1 MCGIFGYYLF
11 NKNAYKP
18 NVLKDMADVIHY
30 RGPDGE
36 GFFEDI
42 QHGVGTGNKRLSI
55 IDVESGG
62 QPFYS
67 DDQSISVVQNGEIF
81 NFIEL
86 AEDLKKS
93 GYHLK
98 THSDTEV
105 ILKLYERDG
114 IDFVHQLNGMF
125 AIAIHDKRLE
135 KLYLIRDR
143 VGVKPLYYYQDPQKL
158 YFGSEIKSIIKAG
171 VNPKINFQSLCEF
184 FTYNYVPSPKTIF
197 EDIHHVDP
205 GYYLEISKSH
215 VTKHRWWSLKNQTS
229 IMRSEGETIEEFN
242 SLLFD
247 ATKIRMRCDVPF
259 GAFLSGG
266 VDSSTIVGL
275 MSQISK
281 ESIRTYSIGF
291 FDERFDET
299 PYAEEAARLFAT
311 IHQSH
316 KVGPEIAD
324 LWEKMIY
331 HCDQP
336 HGDTSFIPTYLVSK
350 LARQSVKVVLTGDGG
365 DELFGGYEKF
375 PQYLAMNNDI
385 ILSSENYGRFIS
397 IYKPEDL
404 AQLFKSEHQGYLK
417 NQDPYYI
424 IQNKLSEVSEFDK
437 INQMLYLDF
446 SMLLPGNNLVKPD
459 RMGMAAS
466 IEARTPFLDY
476 RMVEFAFSVAGDLKV
491 KNGETK
497 YIYKKAVESLIGKE
511 LTYRKKQMFTVPMGE
526 WIKDSLKETVKKIV
540 TDESHIQNYL
550 NMDYISK
557 VLNDHLNGQDKTR
570 QVRQIMA
577 FEYWARAFMR

>member
-11 NKNAYKP
+11 KQNAYKP
-18 NVLKDMADVIHY
+18 NVLKAMADAINY

-55 IDVESGG
+55 IDVEAGG

-67 DDQSISVVQNGEIF
+67 DDQNISVVQNGEIF

-86 AEDLKKS
+86 GDDLKKS

-114 IDFVHQLNGMF
+114 INFIHQLNGMF
-125 AIAIHDKRLE
+125 AIAIYDKRIE

-143 VGVKPLYYYQDPQKL
+143 VGVKPLYYYQDHEKL
-158 YFGSEIKSIIKAG
+158 YFGSEIKSIIQAG
-171 VNPKINFQSLCEF
+171 VRPKINLQSLQEF
-184 FTYNYVPSPKTIF
+184 FTYNYVPAPKTIF
-197 EDIHHVDP
+197 EDIRHVEP
-205 GYYLEISKSH
+205 GTYLEISKTQ
-215 VTKHRWWSLKNQTS
+215 VIKHQWWSLKNQPSFART
-229 IMRSEGETIEEFN
+229 EDDTIEEFN
-242 SLLFD
+242 SLLLD
-247 ATKIRMRCDVPF
+247 ATKVRMRCDVPF

-266 VDSSTIVGL
+266 VDSSTVVGL

-281 ESIRTYSIGF
+281 EPIRTYSIGF

-299 PYAEEAARLFAT
+299 PYAEAAARLFST
-311 IHQSH
+311 IHQTQ

-324 LWEKMIY
+324 LWQKMIY

-350 LARQSVKVVLTGDGG
+350 LAAESVKVVLTGDGG

-375 PQYLAMNNDI
+375 PQYLSQNNEAS
-385 ILSSENYGRFIS
+385 LSAENYGRFIS
-397 IYKPEDL
+397 VYKPEEL
-404 AQLFKSEHQGYLK
+404 NNLFKSE
-417 NQDPYYI
+417 NQTFLSNHDAYSI
-424 IQNKLSEVSEFDK
+424 VREKLNEVSEFDK

-466 IEARTPFLDY
+466 IEVRTPFLDY
-476 RMVEFAFSVAGDLKV
+476 RMVEFAFTICGNLKI
-491 KNGETK
+491 KNGKTK
-497 YIYKKAVESLIGKE
+497 YIYKKAVENLIGKE
-511 LTYRKKQMFTVPMGE
+511 LAYRKKQMFTVPMGE
-526 WIKDSLKETVKKIV
+526 WIKKSLKDTTKKLISG
-540 TDESHIQNYL
+540 ESFIQNYL
-550 NMDYISK
+550 NMEYVSEL
-557 VLNDHLNGQDKTR
+557 LNDHLNGQDRTR
-570 QVRQIMA
+570 QVRQILA
-577 FEYWARAFMR
+577 FEYWSREFLT